1 MIMNPKRIK
10 FLIDIDESIDKLSK
24 DFPQEPIINKL
35 QDKFYNLA
43 NKQFIKSA
51 YQGLHELT
59 VEDVLKKQASEF
71 YKDFPQ
77 SIKKELIESFV
88 EMEHQR
94 RRDNYFEFC
103 ISLLRQIE
111 CVVNYYFKSYNLLSL
126 VIRDS
131 QSRKQLFVNTNVK
144 AIYES
149 GSFKKLEQAEFP
161 HTKFGINKS
170 GNYYFKSFINFFL
183 PYHYQDISDIQKI
196 LSDLDKNGF
205 KIKFNM
211 VLYYTFF
218 KGKANMI
225 EFEEKENLLDEIY
238 QQRHVVHGGKIS
250 GILQKQSDNIQLD
263 TQETTIMDS
272 FHNQYNN
279 YLKYQGFLADFMQ
292 KVSNSPNLSLI

>member
-24 DFPQEPIINKL
+24 DFPHEPIINKL

-43 NKQFIKSA
+43 NKEVIKSA

-103 ISLLRQIE
+103 ISLLGQIE
-111 CVVNYYFKSYNLLSL
+111 CVVNYYFKNYNLLNL

-131 QSRKQLFVNTNVK
+131 QSRKPLFVNTNIK
-144 AIYES
+144 GIYES
-149 GSFKKLEQAEFP
+149 GIFKKLEQIEFP

-205 KIKFNM
+205 K
-211 VLYYTFF
+211 Y
-218 KGKANMI
+218 
-225 EFEEKENLLDEIY
+225 
-238 QQRHVVHGGKIS
+238 KI
-250 GILQKQSDNIQLD
+250 
-263 TQETTIMDS
+263 
-272 FHNQYNN
+272 
-279 YLKYQGFLADFMQ
+279 
-292 KVSNSPNLSLI
+292 